1 MEKLINAIKEAAA
14 NPVGETQEEIN
25 LHTVLSECVVN
36 GDIPSNLYTEIEE
49 YVKKTA

>member
-14 NPVGETQEEIN
+14 NPVRATQGEVN

-36 GDIPSNLYTEIEE
+36 GDIPGDLYKKIEE

>member
-14 NPVGETQEEIN
+14 NPVGATQEEIN
-25 LHTVLSECVVN
+25 LHTVLSECLVK
-36 GDIPSNLYTEIEE
+36 GDIPGDLYKEIEE